1 MSYYFLYDYF
11 LETKGSSGYYPV
23 IERSWFHT
31 WLGHSVVFVGH
42 DTEISQCLF
51 PLRETLQ
58 NVGEGGGR
66 REGEVTS
73 IPDPVRALG
82 TRISF
87 SVNRLLGL

>member
-58 NVGEGGGR
+58 NVGGGGG
-66 REGEVTS
+66 EGK
-73 IPDPVRALG
+73 G
-82 TRISF
+82 
-87 SVNRLLGL
+87 RLLAYQTLCMLLEPG